1 MLRKFIQCL
10 HLQIICILTLF
21 SCNSTNVDD
30 QLPNIVLLIGDD
42 HGYPYFGFMG
52 SEYVKT
58 PNMDKLA
65 SNGTVFRNG
74 YVPDNHC
81 RPSLATLVTGILP
94 INHRMEVE
102 KMILKN
108 GIADDSEK
116 IEFSHHAMKY
126 FITLP
131 KLLKKKEIYQLPRR
145 KMVGISL

>member
-108 GIADDSEK
+108 GIADDNEK
-116 IEFSHHAMKY
+116 I
-126 FITLP
+126 
-131 KLLKKKEIYQLPRR
+131 
-145 KMVGISL
+145 

>member
-65 SNGTVFRNG
+65 SSGTVFRNG

-102 KMILKN
+102 KMIL
-108 GIADDSEK
+108 
-116 IEFSHHAMKY
+116 
-126 FITLP
+126 T
-131 KLLKKKEIYQLPRR
+131 R
-145 KMVGISL
+145 KQYPTIRSNSND